1 MSLSFHSSNNYDRN
15 VFVEC
20 LANNKFITSTEVSI
34 SIALYYT
41 GFGNIKYDTIV
52 VVLFTSFI
60 TNETIIYVT
69 TSR

>member
-1 MSLSFHSSNNYDRN
+1 MSI
-15 VFVEC
+15 V
-20 LANNKFITSTEVSI
+20 
-34 SIALYYT
+34 LYYT

>member
-1 MSLSFHSSNNYDRN
+1 M
-15 VFVEC
+15 
-20 LANNKFITSTEVSI
+20 

-41 GFGNIKYDTIV
+41 SFGNIKYDTIV

-60 TNETIIYVT
+60 TNETIIYDT